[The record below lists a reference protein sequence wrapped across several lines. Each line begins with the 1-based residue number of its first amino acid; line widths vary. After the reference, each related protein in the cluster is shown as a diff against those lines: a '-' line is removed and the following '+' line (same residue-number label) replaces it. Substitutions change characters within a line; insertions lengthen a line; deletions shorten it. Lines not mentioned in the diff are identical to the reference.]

1 MDDEKWSKAEKAV
14 ARRAFENACE
24 RECREIIKKLR
35 VMANEADEPGD
46 IWRLHDF
53 LAEKR
58 REMDDKY
65 DYRYSVLI
73 LVFARLLR
81 EGWMTADDLEGL
93 KEDKIARIRELA
105 KT

>member
-1 MDDEKWSKAEKAV
+1 MNQEKWSKAGKAV
-14 ARRAFENACE
+14 AGRAFENAYE
-24 RECREIIKKLR
+24 RECREIIKELR
-35 VMANEADEPGD
+35 VMANEADEADD

-58 REMDDKY
+58 RGIEEKY

-81 EGWMTADDLEGL
+81 GGWIQVDDLEGL
-93 KEDKIARIRELA
+93 ETDKIARIRELA
-105 KT
+105 ET